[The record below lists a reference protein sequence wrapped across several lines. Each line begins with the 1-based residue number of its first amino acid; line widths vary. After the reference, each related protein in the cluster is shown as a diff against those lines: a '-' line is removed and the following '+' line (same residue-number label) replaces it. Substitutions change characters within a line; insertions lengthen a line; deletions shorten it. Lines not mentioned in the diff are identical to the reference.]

1 MTNKNLSEWIEPD
14 SLVLLESWAREGLTD
29 EDIAEKIGITVR
41 TFYRWQKYIV
51 TDANGEITQPIKE
64 ALKKGKELPDAKV
77 EQSLLNKALSG
88 DVTAMIFWLKNR
100 RPDKWRDK
108 PEALSGEERE
118 PVRIIFDV

>member
-1 MTNKNLSEWIEPD
+1 MTNKKFEEWIEPD
-14 SLVLLESWAREGLTD
+14 NLTLLECWAREGLND
-29 EDIAEKIGITVR
+29 EEIADKVGITVR
-41 TFYRWQKYIV
+41 TLYRWEKYSV
-51 TDANGEITQPIKE
+51 TAADGELTHPIKD

-77 EQSLLNKALSG
+77 EQSLFNKALSG

-108 PEALSGEERE
+108 PEATNVDVE